1 MVQDADIARGYIGA
15 ATDTSSVAAHSAGGV
30 RQAMFDVTTT
40 PPEDGDTFVYD
51 AESGKFVPK
60 PPNPEITFT
69 LSPGVIGDT
78 STHNYPVLLDG
89 SGDPTVVGMVGAWT
103 NDENGN
109 LVPPEDGVYEAVFE
123 IAGVQSVAGAI
134 ALETSINSGSSAYA
148 ISAVNPYI
156 PAVPS
161 GGAARPVT
169 TTAWNYTDPP
179 VVGPDRSLGGLRIK
193 HLEAASD
200 GADVTFFVRI
210 RKISDVLP

>member
-1 MVQDADIARGYIGA
+1 VSNKVPGQAEKWDDVIRQLTSVWTPESAARVLAAIAQLDLHGSSSEGDILVKVG
-15 ATDTSSVAAHSAGGV
+15 
-30 RQAMFDVTTT
+30 
-40 PPEDGDTFVYD
+40 E
-51 AESGKFVPK
+51 KFVPQ

-69 LSPGVIGDT
+69 LSPGPIGDT

-89 SGDPTVVGMVGAWT
+89 SGDPTIVGMVGAWA

-161 GGAARPVT
+161 GGTARPVT
-169 TTAWNYTDPP
+169 TSVWNYTDPP

-200 GADVTFFVRI
+200 GADVTFFVRV
-210 RKISDVLP
+210 RKISAVL

>member
-1 MVQDADIARGYIGA
+1 MSQHEQYTVPPGF
-15 ATDTSSVAAHSAGGV
+15 SVSGGSGG
-30 RQAMFDVTTT
+30 TTKMQPVLIDPAT
-40 PPEDGDTFVYD
+40 PPAVGDTLVWNGTVWVL
-51 AESGKFVPK
+51 SGGA
-60 PPNPEITFT
+60 PEITFT
-69 LSPGVIGDT
+69 LSPGAIGDT

-103 NDENGN
+103 NDENDN

-161 GGAARPVT
+161 GGMARPVT
-169 TTAWNYTDPP
+169 TSAWNYTDPP
-179 VVGPDRSLGGLRIK
+179 VIGPDRSLGGLRIK

-210 RKISDVLP
+210 RKISPVLP

>member
-1 MVQDADIARGYIGA
+1 MSQHEEY
-15 ATDTSSVAAHSAGGV
+15 TSPPGFRVSGAGGTKLAPV
-30 RQAMFDVTTT
+30 LIDPAT
-40 PPEDGDTFVYD
+40 PLTIGDTVVWNGTLWVP
-51 AESGKFVPK
+51 SGGA
-60 PPNPEITFT
+60 PEITFF
-69 LSPGVIGDT
+69 LSPGPIGDT
-78 STHNYPVLLDG
+78 GTHNYPVLLDG

-161 GGAARPVT
+161 GGTARPVT

-210 RKISDVLP
+210 RKISAVLP